1 MANVSFVDDCL
12 GVLLDGLNKSKY
24 ADNTIVILWGD
35 HGYHL
40 GEHDFWQKLSLHD
53 ESARIPLI
61 VSGPGIKTAE
71 TTALA
76 QQIDIYPTLAE
87 LCGLEVPKHV
97 QGKSLAS
104 VIANPKHEVHQAV
117 YCTNKKGH
125 LLRTDRWAYLS
136 WRDGSAELYDMNQ
149 DPQQF
154 TNLAQQEEHAAT
166 IAKLSESLGKKLQ
179 TFK

>member
-1 MANVSFVDDCL
+1 MDSQVARVLKALDDN
-12 GVLLDGLNKSKY
+12 GLR
-24 ADNTIVILWGD
+24 DNTIVVFTAD

-104 VIANPKHEVHQAV
+104 VIANPKHEVHQSV

-154 TNLAQQEEHAAT
+154 TNLAQHEEHAAT
-166 IAKLSESLGKKLQ
+166 ILKLSKSLGEKLQ